1 MDRKGKSVE
10 DILQITRAAQAQG
23 TFVSSQALGTLLSS
37 DALGSAR
44 ADAVS
49 AIASNASCTVSDA
62 VAGMIRTYP
71 YLVTPGGNCYPQS
84 RMVACRRDAE
94 IILRYVTYALLAG
107 DASVLD
113 DRCLNGL
120 KETYKALEVP
130 TLPSIRAIQ
139 LMKDSVVE
147 LIGDL
152 EIATEAASYFD
163 RVIASLEEA
172 PQPLWKKLV
181 AIGSQ
186 VPEEEWA
193 KLPTDLSRNFEH
205 YMYGALIKE

>member
-1 MDRKGKSVE
+1 VKTVSQAIQQAEAKG
-10 DILQITRAAQAQG
+10 AY
-23 TFVSSQALGTLLSS
+23 VSSQALETLLRAK
-37 DALGSAR
+37 ALDNAR
-44 ADAVS
+44 ADAVQS
-49 AIASNASCTVSDA
+49 ISNNKKIIVSNAI
-62 VAGMIRTYP
+62 AGMIRTYP
-71 YLVTPGGNCYPQS
+71 YLVEPGGNCDPQLH
-84 RMVACRRDAE
+84 VATCLRDVE
-94 IILRYVTYALLAG
+94 FILRFVAYALLAG

-113 DRCLNGL
+113 DYCLSGL

-130 TLPSIRAIQ
+130 TIPSIRAIQ
-139 LMKDSVVE
+139 LMKDSVVK
-147 LIGDL
+147 LIGDP

-205 YMYGALIKE
+205 YMYGAPIKE